1 MMHVCVVTVELSES
15 RSKTDGK
22 LFANNTYVH
31 FHVLF
36 LLIKGMCPQTT

>member
-1 MMHVCVVTVELSES
+1 MCVCVFVINAELSES
-15 RSKTDGK
+15 RSNTDGK

-36 LLIKGMCPQTT
+36 LL